1 MNHLVRFFSLI
12 ACLAFA
18 TGCSQARASRVQVID
33 YGVYRVTNEKSVASS
48 NSPTGIVRTGGTFEL
63 SKQTET
69 IPTKIGTAF
78 GVRFSLPR
86 ELEKTQLKYV
96 YLFPEMKNPA
106 NGKAF
111 SSFESLGQEGGH
123 GPSTG
128 MFYNFTDPWE
138 LVAGEWTFQA
148 FANDQL
154 LLEKKFSVV
163 KAD

>member
-1 MNHLVRFFSLI
+1 MNQLVHFISLI
-12 ACLAFA
+12 ACIAFA
-18 TGCSQARASRVQVID
+18 TGCSHARTSRVQVID
-33 YGVYRVTNEKSVASS
+33 YGLYHVTNEKSVANS

-63 SKQTET
+63 SEQTET
-69 IPTKIGTAF
+69 IPAKIGTAF

-96 YLFPEMKNPA
+96 YLFPEMKNPVS
-106 NGKAF
+106 GKTF
-111 SSFESLGQEGGH
+111 SSFESLGQAVGH

-138 LVAGEWTFQA
+138 LVVGEWTFRA
-148 FANDQL
+148 FANEQI